1 MPHRRRQ
8 GWRPSLLLP
17 LAALTI
23 AALACQ
29 SLGPDSPSAT
39 RVVPTE
45 ERLPN
50 PEGLATDAFGTPA
63 PTDEAPVEEPTSGGP
78 VGITGSGADYTQP
91 MALGQTLTVANWD
104 VAVNAYH
111 YGDQATEVLGT
122 MSDLVDTP
130 PNGFQYV
137 IVQLTATSRYADNDN
152 HGVPYDVRLLA
163 DNRHSYNS
171 AGFPTVKEPFEG
183 EVRKDESVTGW
194 LVFLSPVETKEF
206 QLVFSDFD
214 NDFNTVE
221 GYFALTPNAALP
233 AADPSTFPPD
243 NEVGID
249 PKAPARIGET
259 VVVGRFALTITE
271 ILRGDAAD
279 KIIAESVFAP
289 EPEAGQEFALARIR
303 VLAVGR
309 EPKLQSFST
318 ILFSVQPSSGD
329 PIGLPF
335 LVLPGE
341 SVDTSLIPGGELE
354 AYLPL
359 AIPSDDPGALLY
371 YDPTFGFG
379 DETPA
384 RYFSLQP

>member
-1 MPHRRRQ
+1 MSVRRRQ
-8 GWRPSLLLP
+8 GWRPQAWLA
-17 LAALTI
+17 LAALTM

-29 SLGPDSPSAT
+29 SVSPDNSPT

-45 ERLPN
+45 ERVPN
-50 PEGLATDAFGTPA
+50 PEGLATDAFPTQA
-63 PTDEAPVEEPTSGGP
+63 PTDEPPVVAATPNGP
-78 VGITGSGADYTQP
+78 VGITGSGSDYTQP
-91 MALGQTLTVANWD
+91 MAVGQTLTVANWD

-122 MSDLVDTP
+122 MSDQVDTP
-130 PNGFQYV
+130 PDGFQYV
-137 IVQLTATSRYADNDN
+137 IVQLTATSRHGDNDN
-152 HGVPYDVRLLA
+152 HSLPYDVHLLA

-171 AGFPTVKEPFEG
+171 AGFPTVKEPFDGDIRKG
-183 EVRKDESVTGW
+183 ESKTGW
-194 LVFLSPVETKEF
+194 LVFLVPVDTKEF
-206 QLVFSDFD
+206 QLVLSDFD
-214 NDFNTVE
+214 NDSNSIE

-243 NEVGID
+243 NQVGVD
-249 PKAPARIGET
+249 PKAPAKIGET
-259 VVVGRFALTITE
+259 VVVGGFAVTITE

-279 KIIAESVFAP
+279 TIIAQSVFAP
-289 EPEAGQEFALARIR
+289 EPAAGQEFALARIR
-303 VLAVGR
+303 VQAVGR
-309 EPKLQSFST
+309 EPRLQSFST
-318 ILFSVQPSSGD
+318 ILFSVQPSSGE

-341 SVDTSLIPGGELE
+341 SADTSLIPGGVLE
-354 AYLPL
+354 TYLPL
-359 AIPSDDPGALLY
+359 AIPSDDPGAVLY